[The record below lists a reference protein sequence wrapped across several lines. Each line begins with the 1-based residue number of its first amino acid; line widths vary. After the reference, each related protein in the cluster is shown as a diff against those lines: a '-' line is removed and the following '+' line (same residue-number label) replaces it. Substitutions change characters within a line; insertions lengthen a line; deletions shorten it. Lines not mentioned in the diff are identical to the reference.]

1 MKITTHLLAGLG
13 VLPLLVTL
21 SVASAS
27 AQTNI
32 GKTLIEKLNAK
43 IASLEKTCA
52 GDIKKYCRTVTPGE
66 GRMVYCMQAHEDKIS
81 PKCSYEVGQAA
92 ASVQATLD
100 LLKEGVIACKAEI
113 AGVCGKVQPGQGR
126 VAACLVENKST
137 ASKDCAEAIRKV
149 EATAAQ

>member
-1 MKITTHLLAGLG
+1 MKIISHLLTRLG
-13 VLPLLVTL
+13 VLPLLVIL
-21 SVASAS
+21 SLGSVS

-32 GKTLIEKLNAK
+32 GKAMVEKLNAK

-52 GDIKKYCRTVTPGE
+52 GDIKKYCSTVTPGE
-66 GRMVYCMQAHEDKIS
+66 GRMVYCMQAHDDKIS
-81 PKCSYEVGQAA
+81 PKCAYELAQAA
-92 ASVQATLD
+92 ASIQSTLD

-126 VAACLVENKST
+126 IAGCLIENKST

-149 EATAAQ
+149 EATAVQ